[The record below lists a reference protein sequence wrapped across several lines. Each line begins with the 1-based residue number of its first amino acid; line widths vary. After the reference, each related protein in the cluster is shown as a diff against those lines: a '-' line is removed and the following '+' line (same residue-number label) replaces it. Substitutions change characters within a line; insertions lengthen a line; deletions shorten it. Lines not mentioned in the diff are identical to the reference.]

1 MTFAMTNDVT
11 PLLRELHW
19 LRMSQLIDYKLA
31 VLVYRCLNGLALSYL
46 ANDLQCAADLDA
58 RRCLRSASTST
69 GRACDAP
76 VNSRRP
82 RVSGGR
88 GSRVE
93 QSAGRCHFVAIAVDI
108 QETAEDRTVCSELSI
123 AHGRV

>member
-1 MTFAMTNDVT
+1 MCDF
-11 PLLRELHW
+11 LL
-19 LRMSQLIDYKLA
+19 
-31 VLVYRCLNGLALSYL
+31 VPN
-46 ANDLQCAADLDA
+46 N
-58 RRCLRSASTST
+58 
-69 GRACDAP
+69 CDAP

-82 RVSGGR
+82 RVSGGH

-123 AHGRV
+123 APAASDTLFCLLLALLARPFVFSFLFCKVS